1 MTQQDDAAK
10 AGGPDRARRLEFAM
24 RALGRTQVSIY
35 YQTDNLVYQWG
46 ENIPAGLISGGLAGK
61 SDADLFP
68 WLAADRLTTVKQ
80 KVLATGESQRF
91 ELPIN
96 LDGEVRWFDLWID
109 PERNDT
115 GKIVGIFST
124 AIETT
129 EQRRREVQLKNLLRE
144 VSHRSKNLLAIIL
157 SLASQTARS
166 AKSIDGF
173 VTAFSGRLQSISRAQ
188 DLVTDRDWRGAL
200 LSDLIERQVALF
212 RGDRFRQVTVRGEN
226 PVLAPNASLYVG
238 LALHELCAH
247 AVRGNHIPAAGAT
260 ISVTAMRVPDGG
272 TERMLRLEWTEQGIE
287 DETLTDMDSLSHA
300 FLEKVVPLA
309 VDGSATI
316 QTIPGGLRYTLN
328 IAGAHIA

>member
-1 MTQQDDAAK
+1 MAQQEDAAN
-10 AGGPDRARRLEFAM
+10 GNGPERARRLDFAM

-35 YQTDNLVYQWG
+35 YQTEDLVYQWG
-46 ENIPAGLISGGLAGK
+46 ENVPAGLISGGLAGK
-61 SDADLFP
+61 TDADLFP

-80 KVLATGESQRF
+80 KVLSSGDPQRF

-109 PERNDT
+109 PERDAS
-115 GKIVGIFST
+115 GRIIGIFST

-247 AVRGNHIPAAGAT
+247 AVRGGHIPTTGAT
-260 ISVTAMRVPDGG
+260 IAVTARRVPDGS
-272 TERMLRLEWTEQGIE
+272 TERMLRLEWVEQGME
-287 DETLTDMDSLSHA
+287 EETLADMDTLSLA

-309 VDGSATI
+309 VDGTARI
-316 QTIPGGLRYTLN
+316 EAIPGGLHYTLD